1 MQYKGSMKLLERN
14 IGHSEREMVCM
25 GINTSIFHFVG
36 TAAVIGNRGCFA
48 NRFSGHN
55 PAGTAGIIIHS
66 IIFHDEN
73 LSINNSFLY
82 LQNHKRGS
90 VTVLFYGDF
99 LKAFPLQYFHRER
112 DNGISDIL
120 LFLRCRTVC
129 YNYAGRIEG
138 AKYFICKRLKKT

>member
-1 MQYKGSMKLLERN
+1 
-14 IGHSEREMVCM
+14 MVCM

-73 LSINNSFLY
+73 LSINNSFHISRTIKEVL
-82 LQNHKRGS
+82 LQ
-90 VTVLFYGDF
+90 FYF
-99 LKAFPLQYFHRER
+99 M
-112 DNGISDIL
+112 GI
-120 LFLRCRTVC
+120 F
-129 YNYAGRIEG
+129 
-138 AKYFICKRLKKT
+138 